1 MSAIF
6 SERFG
11 MAKIKYNRDIHE
23 LEANAE
29 KWWPKA
35 LEAQVAEVSV
45 IPSLVTTQE
54 QFISILKISGKS
66 PLQVFDVLGAS
77 QMSANLFLKH
87 LVVLADYGGE
97 MIKRLG
103 REFAEVFPFD
113 QKSKRHYMQYIM
125 AEKSYRYDFELLPVK
140 GLGNTKLKIDGA
152 SIIQEIV
159 MDGLYRDMAMILM
172 YGSTSDVAHLAGLEK
187 CEIGGLLGDEVSIT
201 KYVRERYINV
211 SRITTGASANSLG
224 QIAQDYVV
232 EILTQHLPKSF
243 SITRNG
249 KIVLT
254 HYDKNGGMPFDVV
267 VTKGK
272 IKVGVEVTFQ
282 VTTNSVIERKAGQ
295 AESRKAAM
303 HQDGYWIAYVID
315 GAGNFQRASAVSTIC
330 RFSDCTVAYS
340 ADEIAVLAEF
350 IKKKLK

>member
-1 MSAIF
+1 
-6 SERFG
+6 

-23 LEANAE
+23 LEVHAE

-45 IPSLVTTQE
+45 IPNLVATQE
-54 QFISILKISGKS
+54 QFISILQISGKS
-66 PLQVFDVLGAS
+66 PLQIFDVLGAS

-103 REFAEVFPFD
+103 REFAEVFPID
-113 QKSKRHYMQYIM
+113 KKTKCHYMQYIM
-125 AEKSYRYDFELLPVK
+125 AGKSYRYDFQNLPVK

-152 SIIQEIV
+152 AIVQEIE
-159 MDGLYRDMAMILM
+159 MDGLYQDMAMILM

-187 CEIGGLLGDEVSIT
+187 CEIGALLGDEVAIT
-201 KYVRERYINV
+201 KYVKERYINV

-232 EILTQHLPKSF
+232 EILTQHLPKGF
-243 SITRNG
+243 SVTRNG
-249 KIVLT
+249 KIALS
-254 HYDKNGGMPFDVV
+254 HYDKAGGMPFDVV

-272 IKVGVEVTFQ
+272 KKVGVEVTFQ

-295 AESRKAAM
+295 AADRQAAM
-303 HQDGYWIAYVID
+303 HQDGYLIAYVVD
-315 GAGNFQRASAVSTIC
+315 GAGNFQRSSAVSTIC

-340 ADEIAVLAEF
+340 ADEISVLAAF
-350 IKKKLK
+350 IKEKLK

>member
-1 MSAIF
+1 
-6 SERFG
+6 
-11 MAKIKYNRDIHE
+11 
-23 LEANAE
+23 
-29 KWWPKA
+29 
-35 LEAQVAEVSV
+35 
-45 IPSLVTTQE
+45 LVTTQE

>member
-1 MSAIF
+1 
-6 SERFG
+6 
-11 MAKIKYNRDIHE
+11 MAKVKYNRDIHE

-35 LEAQVAEVSV
+35 LEAQVAGVSA
-45 IPSLVTTQE
+45 IPKLIATQE
-54 QFISILKISGKS
+54 QFISILKLSGKT
-66 PLQVFDVLGAS
+66 PLQIFDVLGAS
-77 QMSANLFLKH
+77 QLSANLFLKH

-113 QKSKRHYMQYIM
+113 PKTKCHYMQYIM
-125 AEKSYRYDFELLPVK
+125 AEKSHRYDFQMLPVK
-140 GLGNTKLKIDGA
+140 GLGNTKLKIDGTA
-152 SIIQEIV
+152 IAKEIAL
-159 MDGLYRDMAMILM
+159 DGLYQDMAMILM

-187 CEIGGLLGDEVSIT
+187 CEVGVLLGDAAAIT

-232 EILTQHLPKSF
+232 EILSQHLPQGI

-249 KIVLT
+249 KIVLAN
-254 HYDKNGGMPFDVV
+254 YDKDGGMPFDVV

-272 IKVGVEVTFQ
+272 KKIGVEVTFQ

-295 AESRKAAM
+295 ARDRQTAM
-303 HQDGYWIAYVID
+303 RRDGYWIAYVID
-315 GAGNFQRASAVSTIC
+315 GAGNFQRSSAVSTIC

-340 ADEIAVLAEF
+340 ADEIAVLAAF
-350 IKKKLK
+350 IKEKLK

>member
-1 MSAIF
+1 
-6 SERFG
+6 

>member
-1 MSAIF
+1 
-6 SERFG
+6 
-11 MAKIKYNRDIHE
+11 MAKIRYNRDIHE

-35 LEAQVAEVSV
+35 LEVQVAEVSA
-45 IPSLVTTQE
+45 IPKLIATQE
-54 QFISILKISGKS
+54 QFISILILSGKS
-66 PLQVFDVLGAS
+66 PMQIFDVLGAS
-77 QMSANLFLKH
+77 QLSANLFLKH

-103 REFAEVFPFD
+103 REFAEVFPID
-113 QKSKRHYMQYIM
+113 PKSKHHYMQYTM
-125 AEKSYRYDFELLPVK
+125 AGKAHRYDFQRLPVK

-152 SIIQEIV
+152 AIAKEIALN
-159 MDGLYRDMAMILM
+159 DLYQDMAMILM

-187 CEIGGLLGDEVSIT
+187 CEIGALLGDEVAIT

-232 EILTQHLPKSF
+232 EILSQHLPQGI

-254 HYDKNGGMPFDVV
+254 SHDKDGGMPFDVV

-272 IKVGVEVTFQ
+272 KKVGVEVTFQ

-295 AESRKAAM
+295 AKDRQAAM
-303 HQDGYWIAYVID
+303 HQDGYWIAYVVD
-315 GAGNFQRASAVSTIC
+315 GAGNFQRSSAVSTIC

-340 ADEIAVLAEF
+340 ADEIAVLAAF
-350 IKKKLK
+350 IKEKLK

>member
-1 MSAIF
+1 
-6 SERFG
+6 

-35 LEAQVAEVSV
+35 LEAQVAEISV
-45 IPSLVTTQE
+45 IPNLVATQE

-66 PLQVFDVLGAS
+66 PLQIFDVLGAS

-103 REFAEVFPFD
+103 REFAEVFPVD
-113 QKSKRHYMQYIM
+113 QKTKRHYMQYIM
-125 AEKSYRYDFELLPVK
+125 AEKSYRYDFQLLPVK

-152 SIIQEIV
+152 AIVQEIE
-159 MDGLYRDMAMILM
+159 MDGLYQDMAMILM

-187 CEIGGLLGDEVSIT
+187 CEIGALLGDEVAIT

-211 SRITTGASANSLG
+211 SRITTGSSSNSLG
-224 QIAQDYVV
+224 QVAQDYVV
-232 EILTQHLPKSF
+232 EILAQHLPE
-243 SITRNG
+243 SISIKRNG

-254 HYDKNGGMPFDVV
+254 DGGMPFDVV
-267 VTKGK
+267 AIKGK
-272 IKVGVEVTFQ
+272 KKVGVEVTFQ

-295 AESRKAAM
+295 AKSRQAAM
-303 HQDGYWIAYVID
+303 HDDGYWIAYVID
-315 GAGNFQRASAVSTIC
+315 GAGNFQRTSAVSTIC

-340 ADEIAVLAEF
+340 ADEIAVLAAF
-350 IKKKLK
+350 IKEKLK

>member
-1 MSAIF
+1 
-6 SERFG
+6 

-35 LEAQVAEVSV
+35 LEAQVAEISV
-45 IPSLVTTQE
+45 IPNLVATQE

-66 PLQVFDVLGAS
+66 PLQIFDVLGAS

-103 REFAEVFPFD
+103 REFAEVFPVD
-113 QKSKRHYMQYIM
+113 QKTKRHYMQYIM
-125 AEKSYRYDFELLPVK
+125 AEKSYRYDFQQLPVK

-152 SIIQEIV
+152 AIVQEIE
-159 MDGLYRDMAMILM
+159 MDGLYQDMAMILM

-187 CEIGGLLGDEVSIT
+187 CEIGALLGDEVAIT

-211 SRITTGASANSLG
+211 SRITTGSSSNSLG
-224 QIAQDYVV
+224 QVAQDYVV
-232 EILTQHLPKSF
+232 EILAQHLPE
-243 SITRNG
+243 SISIKRNG

-254 HYDKNGGMPFDVV
+254 DGGMPFDVV
-267 VTKGK
+267 AIKGK
-272 IKVGVEVTFQ
+272 KKVGVEVTFQ

-295 AESRKAAM
+295 AKSRQVAM

-315 GAGNFQRASAVSTIC
+315 GAGNFQRSSAVSTIC

-340 ADEIAVLAEF
+340 ADEIAVLAAF
-350 IKKKLK
+350 IKEKLK

>member
-1 MSAIF
+1 
-6 SERFG
+6 
-11 MAKIKYNRDIHE
+11 MAKVRYNRGIHE

-35 LEAQVAEVSV
+35 LEAQVAGVSA
-45 IPSLVTTQE
+45 IPKLIATQE
-54 QFISILKISGKS
+54 QFISILKLSGKS
-66 PLQVFDVLGAS
+66 PMQIFDVLEAS
-77 QMSANLFLKH
+77 QLSANLFLKH

-113 QKSKRHYMQYIM
+113 QKTKRHYMQYIV
-125 AEKSYRYDFELLPVK
+125 AEKSHRYDFQSLPVK

-152 SIIQEIV
+152 AIAKEIAL
-159 MDGLYRDMAMILM
+159 DGLYQDMTMILI

-187 CEIGGLLGDEVSIT
+187 CEVGVLLGDAAAIT

-232 EILTQHLPKSF
+232 EILRQHLPQGI

-249 KIVLT
+249 KIVLAS
-254 HYDKNGGMPFDVV
+254 HDKDGGMPFDVV
-267 VTKGK
+267 ATKGK
-272 IKVGVEVTFQ
+272 KKVGVEVTFQ

-295 AESRKAAM
+295 AKDRQTAM
-303 HQDGYWIAYVID
+303 HQDGYSIAYVID
-315 GAGNFQRASAVSTIC
+315 GAGNFQRSSAVSTIC

-340 ADEIAVLAEF
+340 ADEIVVLAAF
-350 IKKKLK
+350 IKEKLK

>member
-1 MSAIF
+1 
-6 SERFG
+6 
-11 MAKIKYNRDIHE
+11 MAKIKYSRDIHE

-35 LEAQVAEVSV
+35 LEAQVAGVSA
-45 IPSLVTTQE
+45 IPKLIATQE
-54 QFISILKISGKS
+54 QFISILKLSGKT
-66 PLQVFDVLGAS
+66 PLQIFDVLGAS
-77 QMSANLFLKH
+77 QLSANLFLKH

-113 QKSKRHYMQYIM
+113 PKTKRYYMQYIM
-125 AEKSYRYDFELLPVK
+125 AEKSHRYDFQMLPVK

-152 SIIQEIV
+152 AIAEEIAL
-159 MDGLYRDMAMILM
+159 DGLYQDMVMILM
-172 YGSTSDVAHLAGLEK
+172 YGSTSDVAHLVGLEK
-187 CEIGGLLGDEVSIT
+187 CEVGVLLGDAAAIT
-201 KYVRERYINV
+201 KYLRERYINV

-232 EILTQHLPKSF
+232 EILSQHLHQGV

-249 KIVLT
+249 KIVLDN
-254 HYDKNGGMPFDVV
+254 YDKDGGMPFDVV
-267 VTKGK
+267 ATKGK
-272 IKVGVEVTFQ
+272 KKVGVEVTFQ

-295 AESRKAAM
+295 AKDRQAAM
-303 HQDGYWIAYVID
+303 HQDGYWIAYVVD
-315 GAGNFQRASAVSTIC
+315 GAGNFQRSSAVSTIC

-340 ADEIAVLAEF
+340 ADEIAVLAAF
-350 IKKKLK
+350 IKEKLK

>member
-1 MSAIF
+1 
-6 SERFG
+6 
-11 MAKIKYNRDIHE
+11 MAKIKFNRDIHE

-45 IPSLVTTQE
+45 IPNLVATQE

-66 PLQVFDVLGAS
+66 PMQIFDVLGAS

-103 REFAEVFPFD
+103 REFAEVFPTD
-113 QKSKRHYMQYIM
+113 KKTKRHYMQYIM
-125 AEKSYRYDFELLPVK
+125 AGKPYRYDFEQLPVK

-152 SIIQEIV
+152 AIVQEIE

-187 CEIGGLLGDEVSIT
+187 CEIGSLLGDEVAIT

-232 EILTQHLPKSF
+232 EILTQHLPKGF

-272 IKVGVEVTFQ
+272 KKVGVEVTFQ

-295 AESRKAAM
+295 AESRKVAM

-340 ADEIAVLAEF
+340 ADEIAVLAKF
-350 IKKKLK
+350 IEEKLK

>member
-1 MSAIF
+1 LSAIF

-295 AESRKAAM
+295 AESRK
-303 HQDGYWIAYVID
+303 DGYWIAYVID

>member
-1 MSAIF
+1 
-6 SERFG
+6 

-35 LEAQVAEVSV
+35 LEAQVAKASV
-45 IPSLVTTQE
+45 IPILVATQE

-66 PLQVFDVLGAS
+66 PLQIFDVLDAS
-77 QMSANLFLKH
+77 QMPANLFLKH

-97 MIKRLG
+97 LIKRLG
-103 REFAEVFPFD
+103 REFSDVFPLD
-113 QKSKRHYMQYIM
+113 PKTKRHYMKYIM
-125 AEKSYRYDFELLPVK
+125 AEKSYRYDFQMLPVN

-152 SIIQEIV
+152 AIVQEIG
-159 MDGLYRDMAMILM
+159 MDGLYQDMAMILM
-172 YGSTSDVAHLAGLEK
+172 YGSTSDVAHLAGMEK
-187 CEIGGLLGDEVSIT
+187 CEIGALLGDEAAIT

-232 EILTQHLPKSF
+232 EVLRQHLPQGI
-243 SITRNG
+243 SIARNG

-254 HYDKNGGMPFDVV
+254 NHDKGGGMPFDVV
-267 VTKGK
+267 VTKGNK
-272 IKVGVEVTFQ
+272 KVGVEVTFQ

-295 AESRKAAM
+295 AKDRQAAM
-303 HQDGYWIAYVID
+303 HQDGYWIAYVVD
-315 GAGNFQRASAVSTIC
+315 GAGNFQRSSAVSTIC
-330 RFSDCTVAYS
+330 RFSDCTIAYS
-340 ADEIAVLAEF
+340 ADEIAVLAAF
-350 IKKKLK
+350 IKEKLK

>member
-1 MSAIF
+1 MI
-6 SERFG
+6 
-11 MAKIKYNRDIHE
+11 KIKYNRDIHE
-23 LEANAE
+23 LEAHAE

-35 LEAQVAEVSV
+35 LEEQVAKASV
-45 IPSLVTTQE
+45 IPILVATQE

-66 PLQVFDVLGAS
+66 PLQIFDVLNAS
-77 QMSANLFLKH
+77 QMPANLFLKH
-87 LVVLADYGGE
+87 LIVLADYGGE
-97 MIKRLG
+97 LIKRLG
-103 REFAEVFPFD
+103 REFAEVFPLD
-113 QKSKRHYMQYIM
+113 PKTKRHYMKYIM
-125 AEKSYRYDFELLPVK
+125 AEKSYRYDFQQLPVN

-152 SIIQEIV
+152 AIVQEIG
-159 MDGLYRDMAMILM
+159 MDGLYQDMAMILM

-187 CEIGGLLGDEVSIT
+187 CEIGALLGDEAAIT

-232 EILTQHLPKSF
+232 EILRQHLPQGI
-243 SITRNG
+243 SIIRNG
-249 KIVLT
+249 KVALT
-254 HYDKNGGMPFDVV
+254 NYDKVGGMPFDVA

-272 IKVGVEVTFQ
+272 KKVGVEVTFQ

-295 AESRKAAM
+295 AKDRQTAM

-315 GAGNFQRASAVSTIC
+315 GAGNFQRSSAVSTIC

-340 ADEIAVLAEF
+340 ADEIAVLAAF
-350 IKKKLK
+350 IKEKFQ

>member
-1 MSAIF
+1 
-6 SERFG
+6 
-11 MAKIKYNRDIHE
+11 MAKVKFNRDIHE

-35 LEAQVAEVSV
+35 LEEQVAKASV
-45 IPSLVTTQE
+45 IPILVATQE

-66 PLQVFDVLGAS
+66 PLQIFDVLEAS
-77 QMSANLFLKH
+77 QMPANLFLKH

-97 MIKRLG
+97 LIKRLG
-103 REFAEVFPFD
+103 REFADVFPLD
-113 QKSKRHYMQYIM
+113 PKSKRHYMKYIM
-125 AEKSYRYDFELLPVK
+125 AEKSYRYDFQQLPVN

-152 SIIQEIV
+152 AIVQEMG
-159 MDGLYRDMAMILM
+159 MDGLYQDMAMILM

-187 CEIGGLLGDEVSIT
+187 CEIGALLGDEAAIT

-232 EILTQHLPKSF
+232 EVLRQHLPQGI

-254 HYDKNGGMPFDVV
+254 SYDKDGGMPFDVV
-267 VTKGK
+267 ATKGK
-272 IKVGVEVTFQ
+272 KKVGVEVTFQ

-295 AESRKAAM
+295 AKDRQTAM
-303 HQDGYWIAYVID
+303 HQDGYWIAYVVD
-315 GAGNFQRASAVSTIC
+315 GAGNFQRSSAVSTIC

-340 ADEIAVLAEF
+340 ADEIAVLASF
-350 IKKKLK
+350 IKEKLK

>member
-1 MSAIF
+1 
-6 SERFG
+6 

-23 LEANAE
+23 LESHAE

-35 LEAQVAEVSV
+35 LEAQVADVSV
-45 IPSLVTTQE
+45 IPILVATQD

-66 PLQVFDVLGAS
+66 PLQIFDVLGAS

-103 REFAEVFPFD
+103 REFADVFPID
-113 QKSKRHYMQYIM
+113 RKTKCHYMQYIM
-125 AEKSYRYDFELLPVK
+125 SGQSYRYDFQQLPVQ
-140 GLGNTKLKIDGA
+140 GLGNTKLKIDGPA
-152 SIIQEIV
+152 IV
-159 MDGLYRDMAMILM
+159 QKIEMNGLYQDMAMILM

-187 CEIGGLLGDEVSIT
+187 CEIGALLGDEIAIT

-211 SRITTGASANSLG
+211 SRITTGSSSNSLG
-224 QIAQDYVV
+224 QVAQDYVV
-232 EILTQHLPKSF
+232 EILAQHLPESVTIK
-243 SITRNG
+243 RNG
-249 KIVLT
+249 RIVLAS
-254 HYDKNGGMPFDVV
+254 HDNDVGMPFDVV

-272 IKVGVEVTFQ
+272 KKVGVEVTFQ

-295 AESRKAAM
+295 AKGRQTAM

-315 GAGNFQRASAVSTIC
+315 GAGNFQRSSAVSTIC

-340 ADEIAVLAEF
+340 ADEIAVLAAF
-350 IKKKLK
+350 IKEKLK